1 MENLNDVEFGSD
13 KSTEEAPILVAQRY
27 LNIYRQVHIF
37 NKAKRDQFDDE
48 LLALP
53 PTITDFF
60 KRMPGGRLLVE
71 HIEEVKTERGIA
83 FVKSNKED
91 FAEGSGT
98 SSTPA
103 PQSGAVVPVG
113 VGGSVT
119 VDASFAEA
127 LAQSMATAFSQNP
140 IQTNVSG
147 NFTPSGTIDFGNAF
161 DVIAEE
167 IKTSRACVLD
177 ILKETKS
184 MTDSVIASQVSISR
198 ILEGILSS
206 KTKGDIGAADLNN
219 RIIASQTSIT
229 KLLEGLYNTGNATKG
244 DVSAYL
250 NIDKKLQDFKAE
262 IKKEVETTILNTLKN
277 FDVNK
282 VSLVNALPSSPN
294 DILDTED
301 YSDIKEDNTPLE
313 TTNFNTD
320 EISQK
325 KKKKKKKKNKNPQA
339 ENINNGEALASI
351 SAPIVGGVIHNKLFK
366 HEDDFKNVNLDE
378 PPMEFDE
385 DISLDMDVNET
396 PKINSLAS
404 LDSNFTIKDIEDE
417 TSQDID
423 DGLSFELPKQSFVE
437 QNTDDSN
444 ESFDESSL
452 SEELDDGLSFA
463 LPEQGALLKHE
474 LENTDQTIKIDN
486 SLEEFDLV
494 KQYPEDDGLSFDLP
508 EKDMDLDDISVDDT
522 DLDGNFSKDYEAI
535 QTSNLNKTQQ
545 TNNIDLD
552 NFLSSGEEISFEETS
567 YENKAN
573 NTQSDIDLTAVNFDN
588 INTIEDASLDDFSK
602 ANSFEE
608 SVLEANNESNFDYS
622 NDDELS
628 IHDNDTSFEQFDE
641 MTKEENLVEENNDLE
656 LDNFFANNM
665 TENSTITE
673 EENNN
678 IPSDNIFEENNIIQ
692 ETTESTDIDSFLNFN
707 EDSTNKQTIEED
719 DTIIEVDLADDVIT
733 KETITSTEQPQSR
746 YSAELDKIR
755 AALTSENVDLST
767 LDEPIALDDYS
778 DDENISD
785 DYDGITSNTDDDQ
798 EWEYEYVEEDDDNT
812 IQDTNTVIAE
822 ENITSTSSDNQEDWE
837 WEYVDENGNPIEGD
851 ENSEDWE
858 WEYVEENEEENNQD
872 NNQ

>member
-83 FVKSNKED
+83 FIKSNKED

-250 NIDKKLQDFKAE
+250 NIDRKLQDFKAE
-262 IKKEVETTILNTLKN
+262 IKKEVETTILNTIKN

-282 VSLVNALPSSPN
+282 VSLVNVLPSSPN

-339 ENINNGEALASI
+339 ENTNNSEVLASV

-366 HEDDFKNVNLDE
+366 HEDDFKNINLDE

-385 DISLDMDVNET
+385 DISLDMDVNEA
-396 PKINSLAS
+396 PEISSLAS
-404 LDSNFTIKDIEDE
+404 LDSNFTIKDIENE

-437 QNTDDSN
+437 KNTDDSN

-452 SEELDDGLSFA
+452 PEELDDGLSFA
-463 LPEQGALLKHE
+463 LPEQGALLKHK
-474 LENTDQTIKIDN
+474 LENTEQIQKVDN
-486 SLEEFDLV
+486 NLEEFDLI
-494 KQYPEDDGLSFDLP
+494 KQFPEDDGLSFDLP

-522 DLDGNFSKDYEAI
+522 DLDGNFSKDYDEIPVIDTDKSSLA
-535 QTSNLNKTQQ
+535 
-545 TNNIDLD
+545 NNINLEDIFNEND
-552 NFLSSGEEISFEETS
+552 KMSFEENI
-567 YENKAN
+567 YEPNEDN
-573 NTQSDIDLTAVNFDN
+573 NQSVQDFDFESM
-588 INTIEDASLDDFSK
+588 NTIENISLEDFSQT
-602 ANSFEE
+602 NSSEDE
-608 SVLEANNESNFDYS
+608 ALEINNENDFNYS
-622 NDDELS
+622 NDDDLD
-628 IHDNDTSFEQFDE
+628 IKDNDNSFEQFDE

-678 IPSDNIFEENNIIQ
+678 IPSDNIFEENNIAP
-692 ETTESTDIDSFLNFN
+692 ESTESTDIDSFLSFN
-707 EDSTNKQTIEED
+707 EDSTDKQIIED
-719 DTIIEVDLADDVIT
+719 DTITEVDLADDITT

-785 DYDGITSNTDDDQ
+785 DYDDITSNTDDDQ
-798 EWEYEYVEEDDDNT
+798 EWEYEYVEDNET
-812 IQDTNTVIAE
+812 SGLTEFVSE
-822 ENITSTSSDNQEDWE
+822 ETSSTTQSENQEDWE

-858 WEYVEENEEENNQD
+858 WEYVEEEEENNQD